1 MQQKKIIVCK
11 KTWYYVKK
19 TTQEIAKQTNQ
30 CLTNKQ
36 MDSLSTNKILV
47 CEKKSIIH
55 QQKKIC
61 QTRKMFMKTS
71 QEIAKQTNL

>member
-55 QQKKIC
+55 QQKKYV
-61 QTRKMFMKTS
+61 KLEKFS
-71 QEIAKQTNL
+71 